1 MTIRVDETPGNTV
14 LLALVSGPIKMKE
27 KMQFSHNRFSVL
39 CLYLELFA
47 YFLLLILHIYIY
59 IKVFSSCHRMW
70 LCKYTYCFNFRS
82 DFWNVSNLL
91 VCVAWKLVLTKS
103 LYLLSKLFC
112 QRFPRHYN
120 REKLNV
126 YYPITTFISP

>member
-1 MTIRVDETPGNTV
+1 MKLLET
-14 LLALVSGPIKMKE
+14 L
-27 KMQFSHNRFSVL
+27 
-39 CLYLELFA
+39 
-47 YFLLLILHIYIY
+47 YFLPWSLDQSKWRKKCNFLITDSQYCVCIWNYLHIFYSLYYTYIY